1 MSQFKNFND
10 SKQNIVLT
18 TNLLE
23 LLTFKKCLKGFFTSI
38 SNITTALQNWRNCLC
53 LNKGFDSKA
62 LLTYVVNEI

>member
-1 MSQFKNFND
+1 MSQFKNVND

-38 SNITTALQNWRNCLC
+38 SIITTALQN
-53 LNKGFDSKA
+53 
-62 LLTYVVNEI
+62 